1 MLWFLTTDLKWRR
14 LLMFPQF
21 ADKEIKIRVVK
32 LLAKNHWPSMS
43 EPKSACVHACLLS
56 HLSHVQPLQPYGLQ
70 PTRLPCL
77 WDSSGKNT
85 GVGWHVLL
93 QGIFLTQRLNV
104 HLLCLLH
111 WHVSSFPHHRESPKP
126 KSTWLQTSLSLVHAT
141 LKILKLGDIFLMTPK
156 ELWSMDHCK
165 RQGWRSYGPCA
176 SSSDNVPSTCSNS
189 GMT

>member
-111 WHVSSFPHHRESPKP
+111 WQAGSLPLAPSGTPQELSYDPAIPHLGIYWEKMKNLIQKDICTPIFIAALFTIAK
-126 KSTWLQTSLSLVHAT
+126 TWKQPT
-141 LKILKLGDIFLMTPK
+141 
-156 ELWSMDHCK
+156 C
-165 RQGWRSYGPCA
+165 
-176 SSSDNVPSTCSNS
+176 PSTEDWFKE
-189 GMT
+189 MWQVDDR